1 MSMRLVDWL
10 FVLGVIALILGP
22 LLTLRLIARQDAR
35 RKTPPRAAPRKN
47 DDWDEDD

>member
-1 MSMRLVDWL
+1 MRLVDWL

-22 LLTLRLIARQDAR
+22 LLMLRVIARRDAQRKIPPPSQR
-35 RKTPPRAAPRKN
+35 RVD